1 MMRETGISLYPEFM
15 QPNALEAYTAQAAAC
30 GVTRVFM
37 SMILKNLHFRGAAG
51 PEAESFDRAFARCRE
66 YGFDV
71 TVDLNGETA
80 AAMGGAL
87 AALSALAAR
96 GASCARIDSGMDA
109 HALAALSGNAA
120 GMRIEINASDIDV
133 STPARRAR
141 MEEAFDV
148 LAREG
153 ERQNLSA
160 GFNFYPRTGTGL
172 ALERVR
178 ETLAFLHAHGI
189 KASAFA
195 ASLASESILHRQGH
209 GVCTVEAF
217 RDVPPGTA
225 AKALFLE
232 GMDSVYIGDLAASP
246 GELRAMRRAREREE
260 IVLPVVYYP
269 ECPKALRAAIADTLL
284 FSRTDTP
291 ERVVRATQTRGI
303 SVAPARRA
311 ERGRYAVTV
320 DNVLS
325 DQYMGEVQIML
336 CDMPAC
342 AEANVA
348 GFLHPDAVPLLPYLR
363 SGAQA
368 FRLYDYAD
376 TEEDFLC

>member
-1 MMRETGISLYPEFM
+1 M
-15 QPNALEAYTAQAAAC
+15 
-30 GVTRVFM
+30 
-37 SMILKNLHFRGAAG
+37 
-51 PEAESFDRAFARCRE
+51 
-66 YGFDV
+66 
-71 TVDLNGETA
+71 
-80 AAMGGAL
+80 
-87 AALSALAAR
+87 
-96 GASCARIDSGMDA
+96 
-109 HALAALSGNAA
+109 
-120 GMRIEINASDIDV
+120 
-133 STPARRAR
+133 
-141 MEEAFDV
+141 
-148 LAREG
+148 
-153 ERQNLSA
+153 
-160 GFNFYPRTGTGL
+160 
-172 ALERVR
+172 
-178 ETLAFLHAHGI
+178 
-189 KASAFA
+189 
-195 ASLASESILHRQGH
+195 
-209 GVCTVEAF
+209 CTVEAF

-320 DNVLS
+320 DNALS